1 VNGIARVGAVPYSRP
16 PMVFSSVI
24 FLFAFLPAVL
34 AGYFLLPRM
43 ARNAFLLGA
52 SLLFYAWGELGYVA
66 VMLASITANYAFGLW
81 VEAAPK
87 KSRAR
92 FLRTSL
98 AVSANL
104 ALLLYFKYANFL
116 VDNLNVLLAL
126 ADLQVPL
133 GKVHLPLGISFF
145 TFQALSY
152 VVDVHRGHVQANRN
166 PFDVALYIALFPQL
180 IAGPIVRYA
189 DIAHEIK
196 HRRESIPDYAD
207 GVRLFLTGLGKKVLI
222 ANPMGAQADAVFA
235 LDPAGLPAP
244 VAWMGLIFFMF
255 QLYFDFS
262 GYSDM
267 AIGLGRMVGFHFL
280 PNFHY
285 PYIAKSLTEFW
296 QRWHIS
302 LSTWF
307 RDYLFTPLG
316 GYRCH
321 KVRAYINLMAVF
333 ILCGLW
339 HGASWNF
346 LLFGLYQAVFLVI
359 ERLVRIKKIPLFQT
373 AFGHAYLLFII
384 LTTMVFFRASD
395 LAHSAGYF
403 RALFGLADPLSGQ
416 YTIPLFLNPELVLT
430 LIAAALG
437 SMPLMPW
444 LAGWFDRRG
453 WTAQRQLLAT
463 LGLLAVFAWSVMKL
477 AAGTHNPFIYFR
489 F

>member
-1 VNGIARVGAVPYSRP
+1 
-16 PMVFSSVI
+16 MVFSSVI

-34 AGYFLLPRM
+34 AGYYVLPKSG
-43 ARNAFLLGA
+43 RNALLLFV

-66 VMLASITANYAFGLW
+66 VMLASIAGNYTFGLW

-87 KSRAR
+87 KSSQR
-92 FLRTSL
+92 FLRVSL
-98 AVSANL
+98 AVGANL

-116 VDNLNVLLAL
+116 VDNLNVLLAM
-126 ADLQVPL
+126 ANVPVIPL

-152 VVDVHRGHVQANRN
+152 VVDVHRGQVKANRSLT
-166 PFDVALYIALFPQL
+166 DIALYISLFPQL
-180 IAGPIVRYA
+180 IAGPIVRYLDVA
-189 DIAHEIK
+189 EQIRSRK
-196 HRRESIPDYAD
+196 ES
-207 GVRLFLTGLGKKVLI
+207 VSLFASGIRIFLVGLGKKVLI
-222 ANPMGAQADAVFA
+222 ANPMGAQADAIFA
-235 LDPAGLPAP
+235 IDPSALPLP
-244 VAWMGLIFFMF
+244 VAWMGLIFFFF

-267 AIGLGRMVGFHFL
+267 AIGLGRMFGFHFL
-280 PNFHY
+280 INFNY

-346 LLFGLYQAVFLVI
+346 LFFGLYQAVFLVV
-359 ERLVRIKKIPLFQT
+359 ERLVRIKRIPLFQT
-373 AFGHAYLLFII
+373 LFGNVYLLFVV
-384 LTTMVFFRASD
+384 LTTMVFFRAND

-403 RALFGLADPLSGQ
+403 KAMFGFSDPVDGF
-416 YTIPLFLNPELVLT
+416 YRVAAFLNPEFILT
-430 LIAAALG
+430 LVAAVLG

-444 LAGWFDRRG
+444 LAKQFDRAGLTTTRMF
-453 WTAQRQLLAT
+453 LASS
-463 LGLLAVFAWSVMKL
+463 GLLLVLVWSVMKL

>member
-1 VNGIARVGAVPYSRP
+1 
-16 PMVFSSVI
+16 MVFSSVI

-34 AGYFLLPRM
+34 AGYYLLPKNG
-43 ARNAFLLGA
+43 RNALLLFM

-66 VMLASITANYAFGLW
+66 VMLVSIGANYTFGLW

-87 KSRAR
+87 KSSQR
-92 FLRTSL
+92 FLRVSL

-126 ADLQVPL
+126 ISAPVIPL

-152 VVDVHRGHVQANRN
+152 VVDVHRGQVKANRSLT
-166 PFDVALYIALFPQL
+166 DIALYISLFPQL

-189 DIAHEIK
+189 DVAEQI
-196 HRRESIPDYAD
+196 RGRTESISLFAS
-207 GVRLFLTGLGKKVLI
+207 GIRLFLVGLGKKVLI
-222 ANPMGAQADAVFA
+222 ANPCGAQTDAIFA
-235 LDPAGLPAP
+235 IDPSALPLS
-244 VAWMGLIFFMF
+244 VAWMGLVFFFF

-267 AIGLGRMVGFHFL
+267 AIGLGRMFGFHFL
-280 PNFHY
+280 INFNY
-285 PYIAKSLTEFW
+285 PYISKSLTEFW

-346 LLFGLYQAVFLVI
+346 LFFGLYQAIFLVV
-359 ERLVRIKKIPLFQT
+359 ERLVRIKRIPLFQT
-373 AFGHAYLLFII
+373 LFGNVYLLFIV
-384 LTTMVFFRASD
+384 LTTMVFFRSND

-403 RALFGLADPLSGQ
+403 KAMFGFSDPVDGF
-416 YTIPLFLNPELVLT
+416 YRVAAFLNPELILT
-430 LIAAALG
+430 LIAATLG

-444 LAGWFDRRG
+444 LAKRFDRAGLTTTRMV
-453 WTAQRQLLAT
+453 LASS
-463 LGLLAVFAWSVMKL
+463 GLLLVLVWSVMKL

>member
-1 VNGIARVGAVPYSRP
+1 
-16 PMVFSSVI
+16 MVFSSVI

-34 AGYFLLPRM
+34 AGYYLLPKSG
-43 ARNAFLLGA
+43 RNALLLFA

-66 VMLASITANYAFGLW
+66 VMLVSIGANYTFGLW
-81 VEAAPK
+81 VETAPK
-87 KSRAR
+87 KSRQR
-92 FLRTSL
+92 FLRVSL

-116 VDNLNVLLAL
+116 VDNLNGLLAL
-126 ADLQVPL
+126 AQLPVIPL

-152 VVDVHRGHVQANRN
+152 VVDVHRGQVKANRSLT
-166 PFDVALYIALFPQL
+166 DIALYISLFPQL

-189 DIAHEIK
+189 DVADEIS
-196 HRRESIPDYAD
+196 HRKESIAD
-207 GVRLFLTGLGKKVLI
+207 FASGIRLFLVGLGKKVLI
-222 ANPMGAQADAVFA
+222 ANPMGAQTDAIFA
-235 LDPAGLPAP
+235 LDPSTMPAP
-244 VAWMGLIFFMF
+244 VAWMGLLFFLF

-267 AIGLGRMVGFHFL
+267 AIGLGRLFGFHFL
-280 PNFHY
+280 INFNY

-321 KVRAYINLMAVF
+321 KVRAYANLMAVF

-346 LLFGLYQAVFLVI
+346 FLFGLYQAIFLVI
-359 ERLVRIKKIPLFQT
+359 ERLVRIKRIPLFQT
-373 AFGHAYLLFII
+373 AFGHLYLMFIVF
-384 LTTMVFFRASD
+384 TTMVFFRSND
-395 LAHSAGYF
+395 LAHSAGYYK
-403 RALFGLADPLSGQ
+403 AMFGFSDPVDGVHRVAA
-416 YTIPLFLNPELVLT
+416 FLNPEILLT
-430 LIAAALG
+430 LLAGALG

-444 LAGWFDRRG
+444 LAEKFDRAGR
-453 WTAQRQLLAT
+453 TTTRHALASI
-463 LGLLAVFAWSVMKL
+463 GLLAVLVWSVMKL